1 MEYNENNNSLTIKK
15 ENIILKIFLNLF
27 VFLVL
32 NIAIKNNYRKLWGN
46 HNDFLTKNN
55 IIVFKKP
62 ILLGKLNQ
70 SLFFKIIDFN
80 YSFSFKFKKLKIDYN
95 FGFYDKDNN
104 IILPSDLALYND
116 LHILCNIEFKDNN
129 SIDSLSNIYKIK
141 FFNCIEFCEFNENI
155 KFGIKIYYNN
165 NYSKIYYFPE
175 NIFTYNNLDNR
186 LDNIF
191 DPLLINN
198 EYNSL
203 IKHIFNKELN
213 NDLKLKSSYL
223 EYPNFIFKRNI
234 TVFKEKWTFK
244 NIYNY
249 YFCFC
254 IGPNCINKN
263 ITESCKYY
271 FYLYI
276 IDYNRN
282 IYPKTDYLFIDF
294 IFAELSSDDVYP
306 IFEEMIK
313 KKYPVHYL
321 TEKREIYK
329 KYCQNINKCLVILP
343 AIKEKNPINSN
354 FLEKY
359 LTLLL
364 KLKIV
369 VTGRGTTFNT
379 NLFYNIEF
387 ITYICVGH
395 GVCYFNN

>member
-1 MEYNENNNSLTIKK
+1 MKYNENNNSLTIKK

-165 NYSKIYYFPE
+165 NYSKIY
-175 NIFTYNNLDNR
+175 IF
-186 LDNIF
+186 
-191 DPLLINN
+191 
-198 EYNSL
+198 S
-203 IKHIFNKELN
+203 
-213 NDLKLKSSYL
+213 
-223 EYPNFIFKRNI
+223 
-234 TVFKEKWTFK
+234 
-244 NIYNY
+244 
-249 YFCFC
+249 
-254 IGPNCINKN
+254 
-263 ITESCKYY
+263 
-271 FYLYI
+271 
-276 IDYNRN
+276 
-282 IYPKTDYLFIDF
+282 
-294 IFAELSSDDVYP
+294 
-306 IFEEMIK
+306 
-313 KKYPVHYL
+313 
-321 TEKREIYK
+321 
-329 KYCQNINKCLVILP
+329 
-343 AIKEKNPINSN
+343 
-354 FLEKY
+354 
-359 LTLLL
+359 
-364 KLKIV
+364 
-369 VTGRGTTFNT
+369 
-379 NLFYNIEF
+379 
-387 ITYICVGH
+387 
-395 GVCYFNN
+395 